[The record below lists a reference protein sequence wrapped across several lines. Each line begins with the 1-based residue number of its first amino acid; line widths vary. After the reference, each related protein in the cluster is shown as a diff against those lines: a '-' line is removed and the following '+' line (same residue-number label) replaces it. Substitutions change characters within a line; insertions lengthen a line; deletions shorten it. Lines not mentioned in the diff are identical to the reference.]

1 MINVLRYGLHT
12 TVVMVFLCLILSG
25 CAVISRDVTR
35 TEAYNRFAIKA
46 AQAQLWNEAVFR
58 WNQVISIDPEDSK
71 AHNNLGVA
79 YEALGNMEE
88 AMAAYERAAELEPNN
103 KYYRLN
109 YRRCRIH
116 LRRSG
121 GDDEDAPQLEEPPH
135 LLDEDTQDAD
145 SERDRDPIGYTD
157 ALRM

>member
-1 MINVLRYGLHT
+1 MLRYGQLASIAIL
-12 TVVMVFLCLILSG
+12 LCWMLSG
-25 CAVISRDVTR
+25 CAIISRDVTR

-46 AQAQLWNEAVFR
+46 AEAQLWNEAVFR
-58 WNQVISIDPEDSK
+58 WKQVISIDPEDSK

-79 YEALGNMEE
+79 YEALGNIDE
-88 AMAAYERAAELEPNN
+88 AIASYQRAAELKPNN

-121 GDDEDAPQLEEPPH
+121 GNDEEALQLDEPP
-135 LLDEDTQDAD
+135 LTE
-145 SERDRDPIGYTD
+145 
-157 ALRM
+157 

>member
-1 MINVLRYGLHT
+1 MLRYSQLAL
-12 TVVMVFLCLILSG
+12 VAILLCWVLSG
-25 CAVISRDVTR
+25 CAIISRDVTR

-88 AMAAYERAAELEPNN
+88 AIAAYERAAELEPNN

-145 SERDRDPIGYTD
+145 SERYRDPIRYVD
-157 ALRM
+157 DFRM

>member
-1 MINVLRYGLHT
+1 MLKYGQLALIAIL
-12 TVVMVFLCLILSG
+12 LCLILSG
-25 CAVISRDVTR
+25 CAGLGDVTR
-35 TEAYNRFAIKA
+35 TEGYNRFAIRA

-58 WNQVISIDPEDSK
+58 WKQVISIDPEDSK

-79 YEALGNMEE
+79 YEALGDMEE
-88 AMAAYERAAELEPNN
+88 AIASYQRAAELEPNN

-121 GDDEDAPQLEEPPH
+121 GDDEDAPELEEPPST
-135 LLDEDTQDAD
+135 E
-145 SERDRDPIGYTD
+145 
-157 ALRM
+157 

>member
-1 MINVLRYGLHT
+1 MLNYSRLASIAIL
-12 TVVMVFLCLILSG
+12 LCLLLSG
-25 CAVISRDVTR
+25 CAGLRDTSQ
-35 TEAYNRFAIKA
+35 TEAYNRFAIRA

-58 WNQVISIDPEDSK
+58 WKQVINIDPEDAK

-79 YEALGNMEE
+79 YEALGNMDE
-88 AMAAYERAAELEPNN
+88 AIASYQRAAELEPGN

-121 GDDEDAPQLEEPPH
+121 GNEEDAPALEEPP
-135 LLDEDTQDAD
+135 LTE
-145 SERDRDPIGYTD
+145 
-157 ALRM
+157 

>member
-1 MINVLRYGLHT
+1 MPQNFEVINVLRYNRFASIAII
-12 TVVMVFLCLILSG
+12 VCLILSG
-25 CAVISRDVTR
+25 CAGSRDATQ
-35 TEAYNRFAIKA
+35 TDAYNRFAIRA

-58 WNQVISIDPEDSK
+58 WKQVITIDPEDSK

-79 YEALGNMEE
+79 YEALGNMDD
-88 AMAAYERAAELEPNN
+88 AIAAYQRAAELEPNN

-121 GDDEDAPQLEEPPH
+121 GDEADAPQLE
-135 LLDEDTQDAD
+135 DEELSPT
-145 SERDRDPIGYTD
+145 E
-157 ALRM
+157 

>member
-1 MINVLRYGLHT
+1 VLKYGQLALIAIL
-12 TVVMVFLCLILSG
+12 LCLILSG
-25 CAVISRDVTR
+25 CAGLGDVTQ
-35 TEAYNRFAIKA
+35 TEGYNRFAIRA

-58 WNQVISIDPEDSK
+58 WKQVISIDPEDSK

-79 YEALGNMEE
+79 YEALGDMEE
-88 AMAAYERAAELEPNN
+88 AIASYQRAAELEPNN

-121 GDDEDAPQLEEPPH
+121 GDDEDAPELEEPPST
-135 LLDEDTQDAD
+135 E
-145 SERDRDPIGYTD
+145 
-157 ALRM
+157 

>member
-1 MINVLRYGLHT
+1 MINVLRYGQLAL
-12 TVVMVFLCLILSG
+12 VAILLCWVLSG
-25 CAVISRDVTR
+25 CAIISRDVTR

-58 WNQVISIDPEDSK
+58 WKQVISIDPEDSK

-88 AMAAYERAAELEPNN
+88 AIAAYERAAELEPNN

-121 GDDEDAPQLEEPPH
+121 GDDKDIPQLEEPPH
-135 LLDEDTQDAD
+135 LLDEDT
-145 SERDRDPIGYTD
+145 
-157 ALRM
+157 

>member
-1 MINVLRYGLHT
+1 MLRYGQLAL
-12 TVVMVFLCLILSG
+12 VVILLCWVLSG
-25 CAVISRDVTR
+25 CAIISRDVTR

-58 WNQVISIDPEDSK
+58 WKQVISIDPEDSK

-79 YEALGNMEE
+79 YEALGNME
-88 AMAAYERAAELEPNN
+88 AAIAAYARAAELEPKN

-121 GDDEDAPQLEEPPH
+121 GDDENAPQLEEPPH
-135 LLDEDTQDAD
+135 LLDEDT
-145 SERDRDPIGYTD
+145 
-157 ALRM
+157 

>member
-1 MINVLRYGLHT
+1 MLRYSQLASVAILLGII
-12 TVVMVFLCLILSG
+12 LCG
-25 CAVISRDVTR
+25 CAGFGDVTR

-58 WNQVISIDPEDSK
+58 WKQVVSIDPEDAK

-88 AMAAYERAAELEPNN
+88 AITSYQRAAELEPNN

-121 GDDEDAPQLEEPPH
+121 GDDEDAPQLEEPLPT
-135 LLDEDTQDAD
+135 E
-145 SERDRDPIGYTD
+145 
-157 ALRM
+157 